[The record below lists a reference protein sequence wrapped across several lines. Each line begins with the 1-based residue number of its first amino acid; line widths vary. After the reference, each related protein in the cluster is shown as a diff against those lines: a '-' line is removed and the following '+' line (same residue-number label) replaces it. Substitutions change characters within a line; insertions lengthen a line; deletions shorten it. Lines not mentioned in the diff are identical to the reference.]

1 MSRYLKVALLNIR
14 RSPFQALLAFTVLFL
29 TYFLTTLVIYLS
41 YGSNRIVEYFET
53 RPQVIA
59 FLKKDV
65 KETEVTAFFER
76 LSDDIRVRDIRF
88 VSREEAKKIYEGRT
102 RDNPSLSQ
110 LVSPS
115 IFPESVEFSL
125 YDLKSAHEMVAEIR
139 AEKIIDNVGFTASLG
154 GDEDIEGAIDR
165 LNKASLYVKLGG
177 LAIISIFGFVSLI
190 TLISLIGLKLVT
202 RKEELDLMV
211 LMGAKRSSVKAPV
224 LFEAVVYNVVSVFF
238 GFLSATVLFLYG
250 APVLVNYFGGY
261 EVFPVKSMELITFI
275 GLTLVIDM
283 AMGIVI
289 SFLAGNFAVNRLA
302 RKR

>member
-1 MSRYLKVALLNIR
+1 MSRYFKVALLNIR

-29 TYFLTTLVIYLS
+29 TYFLTTLIIYLS
-41 YGSNRIVEYFET
+41 YGSSRIVEYFET

-65 KETEVTAFFER
+65 KDIEATALFNR
-76 LSDDIRVRDIRF
+76 LSEDVRVRDVRF

-125 YDLKSAHEMVAEIR
+125 YDLKTAQEMVAEIR

-154 GDEDIEGAIDR
+154 GDENIEGAIDR

-177 LAIISIFGFVSLI
+177 VAIISIFGLVSLV

-224 LFEAVVYNVVSVFF
+224 LFEAMIYNFVSLVF
-238 GFLSATVLFLYG
+238 GFFSATVIFLYG

-261 EVFPVKSMELITFI
+261 EVFPIQSLELLYFI
-275 GLTLVIDM
+275 GGTLLADMVI
-283 AMGIVI
+283 GLVI

-302 RKR
+302 RRK